1 MAIKCVSIKGQ
12 HCTYLLVTY
21 GEAVDTPK
29 AVLISPSD
37 QMNNLLIVLVLL
49 AIINICYSC
58 KVSYKTQINDSVL
71 ITVTL

>member
-29 AVLISPSD
+29 TVLISPSD

-49 AIINICYSC
+49 AISFTFAIVVKYHIKHKLTILC
-58 KVSYKTQINDSVL
+58 L
-71 ITVTL
+71 LL